1 MAATSPRITSDG
13 WGRIT
18 VDGRTY
24 KDVMLWPGG
33 AAEWDWNRTGTSHDG
48 GVQAADVRTLLDRGA
63 AHVVLSRGRQGRLT
77 IHRDALALLDE
88 RDVPHDVLD
97 TADAIVRYEER
108 RSAGDAVAALIHT
121 TC

>member
-1 MAATSPRITSDG
+1 MADASPEIARSG

-33 AAEWDWNRTGTSHDG
+33 AAEWDWTRTGTSHGG
-48 GVQAADVRTLLDRGA
+48 GVQAADVRTLLERGA
-63 AHVVLSRGRQGRLT
+63 GHVVLSLGRQRRLT
-77 IHRDALALLDE
+77 IHRDVIALLDD
-88 RDVPHDVLD
+88 RAVSYDVLD
-97 TADAIVRYEER
+97 TADAIARYEER
-108 RSAGDAVAALIHT
+108 RAAGVAVAALIHT